1 MIYLQKGQVSI
12 EYLLIT
18 LSVITVLS
26 LIILQATTLY
36 SKNIIQIDNK
46 ALKNTY
52 EKIQSSIDICYLLDN
67 YYIEIETSPEK
78 DWFFERIND
87 NKFILKNKHKEHTIE
102 SLDKIKTNIKIIN
115 GTISIKK
122 ENKMITIEQ
131 K

>member
-67 YYIEIETSPEK
+67 YYIEIETSSEK

-87 NKFILKNKHKEHTIE
+87 NKLILKNKHKEHTIE

-122 ENKMITIEQ
+122 ENKIITIEQ

>member
-26 LIILQATTLY
+26 LIIIQATTLY
-36 SKNIIQIDNK
+36 SKNITQIDNK
-46 ALKNTY
+46 SLKNTY
-52 EKIQSSIDICYLLDN
+52 EKIQGTIDISYLLDN
-67 YYIEIETSPEK
+67 YYIEIETNPEK
-78 DWFFERIND
+78 EWTLNKITD
-87 NKFILKNKHKEHTIE
+87 NKYTLKNKNKEYIIE
-102 SLDKIKTNIKIIN
+102 SYDKIKTNIKIIN

-122 ENKMITIEQ
+122 ENNIITIEQ